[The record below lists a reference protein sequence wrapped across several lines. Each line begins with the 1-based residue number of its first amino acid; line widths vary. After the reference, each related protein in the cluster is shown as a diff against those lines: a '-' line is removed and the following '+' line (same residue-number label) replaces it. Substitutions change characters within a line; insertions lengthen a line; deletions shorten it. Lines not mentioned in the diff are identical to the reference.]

1 MWIHDNYSCLTIK
14 TYWLTGQHSQ
24 FLQCSSIRIKISRR
38 YFSFWKVVKLRQMLF
53 IERQWFPIV
62 YILFTFT
69 SSRSSGCQIQVSM
82 LGIFTNQLSYQRY
95 SYLIPLRAALIQKTG
110 NKFPSVQPPSPSFFW
125 LSFQIYWLFATFWP
139 YSSLDQK
146 NQFQWYILS
155 VSDMLENYHLGG
167 NWSFWGMSEMAKI

>member
-1 MWIHDNYSCLTIK
+1 MDHSFPTYIHEIDYISVNWECEFNEFHDNYSCLTIK
-14 TYWLTGQHSQ
+14 TDWLTGQHSQ
-24 FLQCSSIRIKISRR
+24 FLQCSSIGIKISPR

-95 SYLIPLRAALIQKTG
+95 SYLIPLRAALIQKEWK
-110 NKFPSVQPPSPSFFW
+110 KFHKCATS
-125 LSFQIYWLFATFWP
+125 LSLLFPTFVP
-139 YSSLDQK
+139 NFL
-146 NQFQWYILS
+146 I
-155 VSDMLENYHLGG
+155 VCH
-167 NWSFWGMSEMAKI
+167 